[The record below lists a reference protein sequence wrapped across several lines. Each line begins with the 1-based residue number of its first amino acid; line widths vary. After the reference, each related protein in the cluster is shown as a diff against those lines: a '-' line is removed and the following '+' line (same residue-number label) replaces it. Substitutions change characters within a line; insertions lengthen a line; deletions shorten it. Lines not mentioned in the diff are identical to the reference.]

1 MKVVVLYRSQT
12 EHERAVLEFERD
24 YHMQTGR
31 DLTLI
36 DLNTKE
42 GADLAELYDI
52 VRYPALLA
60 RSNDGELLQLWQG
73 EILPLIRD
81 VTFYDQPE

>member
-12 EHERAVLEFERD
+12 EYERAVLEFERD
-24 YHMQTGR
+24 YRMQTGR
-31 DLTLI
+31 DLALV
-36 DLNTKE
+36 DLDTKE

-52 VRYPALLA
+52 VRYPAVLA
-60 RSNDGELLQLWQG
+60 RSNNGELLQLWQG